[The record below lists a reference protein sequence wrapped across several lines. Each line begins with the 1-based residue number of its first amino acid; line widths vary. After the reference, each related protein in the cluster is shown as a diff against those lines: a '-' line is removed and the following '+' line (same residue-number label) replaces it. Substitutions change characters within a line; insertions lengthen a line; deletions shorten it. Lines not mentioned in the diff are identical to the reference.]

1 MKGGTG
7 HSRGILTAWEN
18 NGQKDEREKKRG
30 GNIMNKKTQNSH
42 ACLWVHDERKSVI
55 LSKLLLYCTLSMEC

>member
-18 NGQKDEREKKRG
+18 NGQKDEREKKG
-30 GNIMNKKTQNSH
+30 GGYYEQKNPKQSCVPVG
-42 ACLWVHDERKSVI
+42 AR
-55 LSKLLLYCTLSMEC
+55 

>member
-18 NGQKDEREKKRG
+18 NGQKDEREKKGG
-30 GNIMNKKTQNSH
+30 GNIMNTKTQKQSCVPVG
-42 ACLWVHDERKSVI
+42 AR
-55 LSKLLLYCTLSMEC
+55 